1 MKILEDLWDGKIA
14 PNHRRSTSEETFLT
28 GMILKNQEKL
38 TSMLTPE
45 AKELLDKLTDC
56 QGELSS
62 LSDCKIFIEGFR
74 MGARVMMEVLNET

>member
-14 PNHRRSTSEETFLT
+14 PSHRRSTSEETVLT
-28 GMILKNQEKL
+28 GLILKNQEKL
-38 TSMLTPE
+38 IPMLTPE
-45 AKELLDKLTDC
+45 AKELFDKLMDC

-74 MGARVMMEVLNET
+74 MGARVIMEALSDT